1 MLHKI
6 KKILSRILSPL
17 KLLPLKKNSIIIQSS
32 LANIY
37 TDNPRFL
44 FEFLS
49 KKGVNIYWF
58 TNNLEI
64 KNYLKKNN
72 FKYIYS
78 KNFIKRIWITLK
90 AKVIIDGG
98 SDYYNFLNLI
108 DSNAI
113 KICIGHGS
121 GLKVVKAKYIISKK
135 FEDYSK
141 FNYINFTS
149 NFTIKKLGIEKYN
162 LPSSKI
168 IKFGY
173 PRFEV
178 LKKKSNSMLNYVL
191 DGKNCKKKI
200 IYYSPTWRPY
210 DYNFPLLNL
219 KNFNLVKFNTFLEE
233 NNCYFFYT
241 YNLSNLISEIDEKKK
256 YKNIIYID
264 RNKKPFFDTTIFLN
278 EIDLLINDCSTTT
291 TECSFIGKPQI
302 HVFPDFKKYK
312 EEKGFLISY
321 RKNIAGPFCGT
332 YRSFIINI
340 SKYINYKNNYLERY
354 KSINKKNLNLFYDL
368 KDINSNY
375 KFYYFIKKII
385 KHKNFKNS

>member
-1 MLHKI
+1 MLYII

-17 KLLPLKKNSIIIQSS
+17 KLLPLKKDYIIIQSF
-32 LANIY
+32 LPNIY
-37 TDNPRFL
+37 TDNSRFL

-49 KKGVNIYWF
+49 KKGMNVYWY
-58 TNNLEI
+58 TKNLEI
-64 KNYLKKNN
+64 KNYLKRNK
-72 FKYIYS
+72 FKYIYN
-78 KNFIKRIWITLK
+78 KNCIKRIWITLK
-90 AKVIIDGG
+90 AKVIIDSG
-98 SDYYNFLNLI
+98 SNYYNFLNLI
-108 DSNAI
+108 DLHSV

-121 GLKVVKAKYIISKK
+121 GLKVVKAKYILSNKY
-135 FEDYSK
+135 EDYSK
-141 FNYINFTS
+141 FNYVNFTS
-149 NFTIKKLGIEKYN
+149 DFTIKKVGIEQYN

-173 PRFEV
+173 PRFES
-178 LKKKSNSMLNYVL
+178 LKKKNRGMLSYVL
-191 DGKNCKKKI
+191 DGKNCEKKI
-200 IYYSPTWRPY
+200 IYYTPTWRPY
-210 DYNFPLLNL
+210 GYNFPLLKL
-219 KNFNLVKFNTFLEE
+219 KNFNLVKFNNFLEK

-241 YNLSNLISEIDEKKK
+241 YNSSNLMSEIYKNNE

-264 RNKKPFFDTTIFLN
+264 RNKKPFFDTTTFLN

-312 EEKGFLISY
+312 DEKGFLINY
-321 RKNIAGPFCGT
+321 RKNIAGPFCST

-368 KDINSNY
+368 KDINSNN